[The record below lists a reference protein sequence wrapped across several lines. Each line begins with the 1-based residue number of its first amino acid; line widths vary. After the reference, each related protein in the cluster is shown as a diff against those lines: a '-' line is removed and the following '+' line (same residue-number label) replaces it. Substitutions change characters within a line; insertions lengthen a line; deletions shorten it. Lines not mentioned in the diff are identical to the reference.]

1 MPGNKVSIVHS
12 GDSAESLGVRGIH
25 RLAGAVLVQAI
36 DDLRCGIS
44 WRREE
49 ATRWIE
55 SESVDQF
62 SFVFCCRMLERDPE
76 ETRRFLLR
84 QSIPGWLIS
93 SLFDE
98 AGSVSTES
106 DELPEVFG

>member
-1 MPGNKVSIVHS
+1 MPGTKVSVVHS
-12 GDSAESLGVRGIH
+12 KPDAESLGVRGIQ

-36 DDLRCGIS
+36 DDLRCGVS
-44 WRREE
+44 RRRDE

-55 SESVDQF
+55 SDTNEQF

-98 AGSVSTES
+98 ADGAST
-106 DELPEVFG
+106 

>member
-1 MPGNKVSIVHS
+1 MPGTKAAVGQGN
-12 GDSAESLGVRGIH
+12 SAESLGVRGIQ

-36 DDLRCGIS
+36 DDLRCGVS
-44 WRREE
+44 RRREE

-55 SESVDQF
+55 SESEEQF

-98 AGSVSTES
+98 ASGVST
-106 DELPEVFG
+106 

>member
-1 MPGNKVSIVHS
+1 MPGSKVSAVHS
-12 GDSAESLGVRGIH
+12 AEALGVRGIQ

-36 DDLRCGIS
+36 DDLRCGVS
-44 WRREE
+44 RRREE

-55 SESVDQF
+55 SDSDEQF

-98 AGSVSTES
+98 ADGAST
-106 DELPEVFG
+106 

>member
-1 MPGNKVSIVHS
+1 MPGTKVAVVHS
-12 GDSAESLGVRGIH
+12 NSAESLGVRGIQ

-36 DDLRCGIS
+36 DDLRCGVS
-44 WRREE
+44 RRREE

-55 SESVDQF
+55 SESEEQF

-84 QSIPGWLIS
+84 QTIPGWLIS

-98 AGSVSTES
+98 AGGVST
-106 DELPEVFG
+106 

>member
-1 MPGNKVSIVHS
+1 MPGTKVSAVHS
-12 GDSAESLGVRGIH
+12 AEALGVRGIQ

-36 DDLRCGIS
+36 DDLRCGVS
-44 WRREE
+44 RRREE

-55 SESVDQF
+55 SDSDEQF

-76 ETRRFLLR
+76 DTRRFLLR

-98 AGSVSTES
+98 ADGAST
-106 DELPEVFG
+106 

>member
-1 MPGNKVSIVHS
+1 MPGTKVSVVHS
-12 GDSAESLGVRGIH
+12 GGSAESLGVRGIQ

-36 DDLRCGIS
+36 DDLRCGVS
-44 WRREE
+44 RRREE
-49 ATRWIE
+49 AARWIE
-55 SESVDQF
+55 SESDEQF

-76 ETRRFLLR
+76 DTRRFLMR

-98 AGSVSTES
+98 AGSVS
-106 DELPEVFG
+106 P

>member
-1 MPGNKVSIVHS
+1 MLVTKVSVVHS
-12 GDSAESLGVRGIH
+12 KPDAESLGMRGIQ

-36 DDLRCGIS
+36 DDLRCGINR
-44 WRREE
+44 RREE

-55 SESVDQF
+55 SESDEQF
-62 SFVFCCRMLERDPE
+62 TFVFCCRMLERDPE

-93 SLFDE
+93 SWFDE
-98 AGSVSTES
+98 ADNASTEA
-106 DELPEVFG
+106 